1 MGQKLIL
8 VYDGYEELLNE
19 YLNLNEFKL
28 LKESTINHK
37 RLALT
42 LFFNFMYERNITEIS
57 SVAHSD
63 IYDFLEYI
71 SNRNSSNRKSSMSF
85 ILRHFFNY
93 TYQNQMTDFSGIQL
107 FPVIFTNK
115 KDRIL
120 SFYSLD
126 EIKDMIHSVDRLS
139 VHGKRDY
146 AILLLFIETGIRSS
160 DLRNLKVS
168 NIQWDKNLI
177 TFTQCKTNVSN
188 ILFISDNLKFA
199 LIDYLKNERP
209 ESNCEYLFLTPKSL
223 KQYQACTVHE
233 IVSSY
238 FIKGNVDI
246 SKRHHGPH
254 ALRHSLANNLL
265 SSNAPMHVIQS
276 ILGHKNLN
284 TTQIYLNIDIESL
297 KKFALEVPDHAG

>member
-177 TFTQCKTNVSN
+177 TITQCKTNVSN
-188 ILFISDNLKFA
+188 ILVISDNLKFA

-223 KQYQACTVHE
+223 KQYQASTVHE

-276 ILGHKNLN
+276 VLGHKNLN

-297 KKFALEVPDHAG
+297 KKFALEVPNHAG

>member
-1 MGQKLIL
+1 MGQRLIL
-8 VYDGYEELLNE
+8 VYDGYEKLLNE

-28 LKESTINHK
+28 LKESTINLK
-37 RLALT
+37 RLTLT

-57 SVAHSD
+57 SIAHSD

-71 SNRNSSNRKSSMSF
+71 SNRYGSNRKSSMSF

-93 TYQNQMTDFSGIQL
+93 TYQNRMTGFSGIQL

-115 KDRIL
+115 RDRIL

-160 DLRNLKVS
+160 DLRNLKIS

-177 TFTQCKTNVSN
+177 TFTQCKTNLSN
-188 ILFISDNLKFA
+188 ILVISDNLKFA

-209 ESNCEYLFLTPKSL
+209 ESNCEYFFLTPKSL
-223 KQYQACTVHE
+223 KQYKACTVHK

-238 FIKGNVDI
+238 FIKGNIDI

-297 KKFALEVPDHAG
+297 KKFALEVPNHAG

>member
-8 VYDGYEELLNE
+8 VYDGYKKLLNE
-19 YLNLNEFKL
+19 YLKLNEFKML
-28 LKESTINHK
+28 NESTINHK
-37 RLALT
+37 RLTLT
-42 LFFNFMYERNITEIS
+42 LFFNFIYERNITEIS
-57 SVAHSD
+57 SVNHSD

-71 SNRNSSNRKSSMSF
+71 SSRNGSNRKSSMSF

-115 KDRIL
+115 RDRIL

-177 TFTQCKTNVSN
+177 TFTQYKTNVSN
-188 ILFISDNLKFA
+188 ILVISDNLKFA

-209 ESNCEYLFLTPKSL
+209 ESNSEYLFLTPKSL
-223 KQYQACTVHE
+223 KKYQANTVHE

-238 FIKGNVDI
+238 FIKGNIDI

-276 ILGHKNLN
+276 VLGHKNLN

>member
-8 VYDGYEELLNE
+8 VYDGYKKLLNE
-19 YLNLNEFKL
+19 YLKLNEFKML
-28 LKESTINHK
+28 NESTINHK
-37 RLALT
+37 RLTLT
-42 LFFNFMYERNITEIS
+42 LFFNFIYERNITEIS
-57 SVAHSD
+57 SVNHSD

-71 SNRNSSNRKSSMSF
+71 SSRNGSNRKSSMSF

-115 KDRIL
+115 RDRIL

-177 TFTQCKTNVSN
+177 TFTQYKTNVSN
-188 ILFISDNLKFA
+188 ILVISDNLKFA

-209 ESNCEYLFLTPKSL
+209 ESNSEYLFLTPKSL
-223 KQYQACTVHE
+223 KKYQASTVHE

-238 FIKGNVDI
+238 FIKGNIDI

-276 ILGHKNLN
+276 VLGHKNLN

-297 KKFALEVPDHAG
+297 KKFALEVPNHAR